1 MNEWL
6 IGLTI
11 VAVFLLAIGLTAI
24 WLFWSRRRRARELME
39 RIGALPWRAKTQ
51 LAGELFRDPRVP
63 VAVRIAMPLLVLYL
77 VLPIDLIP
85 DFIPVIGQVDDLILI
100 VLVAGLLLRAV
111 PMDVVWGHI
120 EELELAYGDFIEGEA
135 RQPADRFL
143 GPGTPG
149 PQS

>member
-6 IGLTI
+6 IGLT
-11 VAVFLLAIGLTAI
+11 VVVLVLLAMGLTAI

-63 VAVRIAMPLLVLYL
+63 LAVRIAMPLLVLYL

-85 DFIPVIGQVDDLILI
+85 DIIPVIGQIDDLILI

-120 EELELAYGDFIEGEA
+120 DDLELAYGDVIEGEA
-135 RQPADRFL
+135 RSPAERFL

-149 PQS
+149 TEA